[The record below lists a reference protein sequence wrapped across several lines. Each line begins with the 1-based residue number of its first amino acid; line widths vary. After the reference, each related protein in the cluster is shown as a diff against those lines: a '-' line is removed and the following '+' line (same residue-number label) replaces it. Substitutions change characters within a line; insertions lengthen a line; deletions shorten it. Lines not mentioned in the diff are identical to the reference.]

1 MKRKESHADTSGP
14 PAGSM
19 SAVHSVR
26 DESACPSSRIRR
38 DEGRFKRPDCPYLKR
53 GRNALKI
60 GTWNVRTLN
69 QLGKL
74 ENLRQEMESL
84 DLDVLGLSET
94 RYIKE
99 GTVHLDGYTFIYS
112 GGEEHQHGVGFMVKS
127 SVEKSV
133 LGFWPVSNR
142 NIMLKLKAKPFNIT
156 IIQTYLPTSSH
167 SDEEVEEHYEELERM
182 LKEVK
187 STDVLIIIGDFNAKV
202 GKGAT
207 QI

>member
-133 LGFWPVSNR
+133 LSCFLVD
-142 NIMLKLKAKPFNIT
+142 T
-156 IIQTYLPTSSH
+156 
-167 SDEEVEEHYEELERM
+167 
-182 LKEVK
+182 
-187 STDVLIIIGDFNAKV
+187 
-202 GKGAT
+202 
-207 QI
+207 

>member
-1 MKRKESHADTSGP
+1 MPQMKRKESHADTSGP

-74 ENLRQEMESL
+74 ENLRQEVESL

-94 RYIKE
+94 RLTLRRAQYPLTDTLLFTPE
-99 GTVHLDGYTFIYS
+99 GRNTN
-112 GGEEHQHGVGFMVKS
+112 MV
-127 SVEKSV
+127 
-133 LGFWPVSNR
+133 
-142 NIMLKLKAKPFNIT
+142 
-156 IIQTYLPTSSH
+156 
-167 SDEEVEEHYEELERM
+167 
-182 LKEVK
+182 
-187 STDVLIIIGDFNAKV
+187 
-202 GKGAT
+202 
-207 QI
+207 